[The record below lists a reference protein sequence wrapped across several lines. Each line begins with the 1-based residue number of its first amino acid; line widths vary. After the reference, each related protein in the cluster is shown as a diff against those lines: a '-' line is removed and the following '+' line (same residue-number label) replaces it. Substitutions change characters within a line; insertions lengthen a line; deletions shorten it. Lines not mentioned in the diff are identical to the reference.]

1 MEKVIK
7 AQRFGYTIKEIINL
21 DRLEE
26 FKDHNRLRVFH
37 QKGCKCVSCPT
48 TATQIALGIDNG
60 GGKHL
65 DLYDENFYPLTVD
78 HIIPKSKGGS
88 NDIENLQPMCY
99 DCNQRKGNGEPKE
112 YYPPKPKIAGNFTK
126 EGLQIGDV
134 VYKKVKKG
142 RAQELGVI
150 EDFVFNSIANREAI
164 TIVGKQGSMYN
175 KNSLYKK
182 IA

>member
-1 MEKVIK
+1 MIK
-7 AQRFGYTIKEIINL
+7 IVPKRFKYEIVKIIS
-21 DRLEE
+21 LEDLVKY
-26 FKDHNRLRVFH
+26 KDHERLRVFYH
-37 QKGCKCVSCPT
+37 KGCTCVTCGKVGT
-48 TATQIALGIDNG
+48 KLAIGIDKVG
-60 GGKHL
+60 RKHV
-65 DLYDENFYPLTVD
+65 DLYTDNFTPITVD

-88 NDIENLQPMCY
+88 NHLENLQPMCTY
-99 DCNQRKGNGEPKE
+99 CNSKKGNGEPKE

-134 VYKKVKKG
+134 VYKKVRKG

-164 TIVGKQGSMYN
+164 TIVGRQGSMYN